1 MDASGKPPI
10 RAVVFDLDGLMF
22 NTEEVY
28 LLTGTEMLRRRG
40 KTPAPDL
47 FDRMMGRRPA
57 EALQIMIE
65 LMDLTDTVEQLQQET
80 DEVFYPMLDAHLRPM
95 PGLFE
100 LLEHIEARSLPKG
113 VATSSRRHYVEDM
126 LGRFEL
132 LARFHTTLT
141 AEDVTHGKPHPE
153 IYLKAAERL
162 GIDPGEMLVLEDSQA
177 GTQSAAA
184 AGAVVISV
192 PHDHSRAH
200 DFSVAHAIARRL
212 DDAVVLDLI
221 G

>member
-1 MDASGKPPI
+1 
-10 RAVVFDLDGLMF
+10 
-22 NTEEVY
+22 
-28 LLTGTEMLRRRG
+28 
-40 KTPAPDL
+40 
-47 FDRMMGRRPA
+47 
-57 EALQIMIE
+57 MIE
-65 LMDLTDTVEQLQQET
+65 MMELTESFEELLEESVVIFEELLEEHLQ
-80 DEVFYPMLDAHLRPM
+80 PM

-100 LLEHIEARSLPKG
+100 LLERIEARGLPKG
-113 VATSSRRHYVEDM
+113 VATSSRRHYLEDM
-126 LGRFEL
+126 LGRFGL
-132 LARFHTTLT
+132 LERFHTTLT

-200 DFSVAHAIARRL
+200 DFSVAHAIVRRL